1 MTKLSVQPIDLDKN
15 DESLYITKEIRT
27 SGQSIKTPI
36 VAYNNNLIRSNEQ
49 VAPITRGLNEI
60 YCEIE
65 TQKTPL
71 KELVSSTEATNSL
84 DQRIKSQLRR
94 ASDKEINLCILECNI
109 QSYPSLQDWEFV
121 LDTAHANSEIV
132 PVPNTPEIVSN
143 IIGSEKRFEEYLSF
157 LKQSIDYLRV
167 INEKP
172 IMGVIPTLSYTNTRQ
187 LMEFYIDYGINAF
200 YVDFSARNMIT
211 AKRDC
216 MNVLK
221 VLKRREMIESSFLY
235 AYNLNSGRLTKTT
248 DAVAAKD
255 IIAFGFGFNAFGRKH
270 KRPKVDAS
278 VWRQINTIPNKV
290 RIFNKKDYGYYR
302 VINSNR
308 ISEFYPPD
316 SCFTAE
322 QFNHFLSLSTTEIR
336 RCEALFNTE
345 QLGMEA
351 FRLRQIIKDE
361 RPIDYLLSKSHVR
374 KEDIKTMKNFKAKVS
389 SGSDSSE
396 S

>member
-1 MTKLSVQPIDLDKN
+1 MTKLSVKPIDVDKN
-15 DESLYITKEIRT
+15 DESLYTTKEIRT

-36 VAYNNNLIRSNEQ
+36 IAYNNNLIRNDEQ

-71 KELVSSTEATNSL
+71 TKLVKSTEATNNL
-84 DQRIKSQLRR
+84 DQRIKFQLRKT
-94 ASDKEINLCILECNI
+94 APNEINLCILECNI
-109 QSYPSLQDWEFV
+109 QAYPSPQEWEFV

-132 PVPNTPEIVSN
+132 PIPNTPEIVDK
-143 IIGSEKRFEEYLSF
+143 IIVSEEKFEAYLAF

-200 YVDFSARNMIT
+200 YVDFAARNMIT
-211 AKRDC
+211 ARRDC

-221 VLKRREMIESSFLY
+221 VLKRHEMIENSFLY

-255 IIAFGFGFNAFGRKH
+255 IIAFGFGFSAFGRKH
-270 KRPKVDAS
+270 KRPKVDAN
-278 VWRQINTIPNKV
+278 VWRQINTMPNKV

-302 VINSNR
+302 VINSNK
-308 ISEFYPPD
+308 ISDFYPPD

-322 QFNHFLSLSTTEIR
+322 QFGHFLSLSTTEIR

-351 FRLRQIIKDE
+351 FRLRQIIKDDV
-361 RPIDYLLSKSHVR
+361 PIDYLSHKAHVR
-374 KEDIKTMKNFKAKVS
+374 KEDIKTMRNFKAKVS
-389 SGSDSSE
+389 SGKQ
-396 S
+396 